1 MSPLLTYEKWRVQ
14 VLIATRSDDAV
25 ERRRALEVMLQLVG
39 RLGEEYV
46 ILLPEAMPFLA
57 ELLED
62 PELHIQNGARALL
75 RKLEEITGE
84 DLDGYLKM

>member
-1 MSPLLTYEKWRVQ
+1 MVQ
-14 VLIATRSDDAV
+14 VLMSTRSDDPV
-25 ERRRALEVMLQLVG
+25 ERRRALEVVLQLVG

-46 ILLPEAMPFLA
+46 MLLPEAMPFLA

-62 PELHIQNGARALL
+62 PELHIQNGTRELL

-84 DLDGYLKM
+84 NFDEYLKM

>member
-1 MSPLLTYEKWRVQ
+1 MS
-14 VLIATRSDDAV
+14 TRSDEPI
-25 ERRRALEVMLQLVG
+25 ERRRALEVILQLVG

-62 PELHIQNGARALL
+62 PELHIQNGTRALL

-84 DLDGYLKM
+84 NLDDYLKM